1 LETEKSSSENWLDN
15 LSGSISNEEAF
26 EKALEYGR
34 VFRQNVSS
42 ETTSHSLT
50 DDLSDLDPWTRNLV
64 GVVDLGSE
72 DLKES
77 YIDYLAEKYQ

>member
-1 LETEKSSSENWLDN
+1 MKNNLSEPENWLDN
-15 LSGSISNEEAF
+15 LPGSISNEEVF

-42 ETTSHSLT
+42 ETTFHSLT
-50 DDLSDLDPWTRNLV
+50 DDLSDLDSWTRNLV

-72 DLKES
+72 DPKEL
-77 YIDYLAEKYQ
+77 YIKKS